1 MSRLFVKRFNR
12 EVLEVDETEDKVQL
26 TMFKVGLKP
35 KEFVVAFAK
44 SPPRSMVEML
54 LKAQNYMKAEDAL
67 AVI

>member
-1 MSRLFVKRFNR
+1 M
-12 EVLEVDETEDKVQL
+12 DETEDKVQL